1 MEALIGL
8 AFVSVLGLGTT
19 ARAAPAWMLI
29 CSDVTS
35 PSGLDGRA
43 FAIRE
48 FPSMA
53 SCEAVA
59 THIHSLRGIPPE
71 ADGLRGIWRSNRKAE
86 KGEPVVVTL
95 CVHDFSEVDAFAE
108 PLRAA
113 DRYKLLD

>member
-1 MEALIGL
+1 
-8 AFVSVLGLGTT
+8 
-19 ARAAPAWMLI
+19 MLI
-29 CSDVTS
+29 RSDVGS
-35 PSGLDGRA
+35 LGGYGRT

-71 ADGLRGIWRSNRKAE
+71 AHGLRGIWRSNRKAE

-95 CVHDFSEVDAFAE
+95 CVPDSSEVDAVAE